1 MATILVIDDE
11 SSILHAFRRAFDDP
25 EDTLLTASD
34 GAEGL
39 ELVARCR
46 PDVVVLDLNLPDMS
60 GLDVFRRIRTID
72 ARIPVI
78 FITGHGTTETAIE
91 AMKQGAFDYLLKP
104 LDVARVRELVE
115 RAAEISRLMRI
126 PAMVADEA
134 LAQGPADVLVGRSP
148 AMQEVYKAI
157 GRVAPQD
164 LAVLILGE
172 SGTGKELVARAV
184 YQHSRRAAGPFL
196 AINCAAIPETLLES
210 ELFGHEKGAFTGADR
225 RRIGKFE
232 QCSGGTLFLDEI
244 GDMTPLTQA
253 KVLRVLQDGRFER
266 VGGNETIRT
275 DVRVIAATNRD
286 LEQMVAAG
294 EFRGDLYY
302 RLGIVTITLPPLRER
317 AEDLPLLV
325 DHFLRRFSPELGKE
339 VDRIAPEA
347 LEVLRRHPWPGN
359 IRELQSVL
367 KQALLRAQG
376 PVLVADFLPAS
387 VRGEEEPAGSSRGP
401 LRLGGVP
408 RRSPPRGL
416 AGPVRRVARGDGA
429 VAPDARAPPHRGQS
443 GAGGEA
449 PGDHPRQP
457 ADQDPH
463 ARHPDRSVRLVGR
476 RPAGSL
482 ADQVAPRLH
491 AGLRTP
497 PAGPSDSAQLVSMS
511 SMMREPEVE

>member
-11 SSILHAFRRAFDDP
+11 SSILHAFRRAFADP
-25 EDTLLTASD
+25 EDTLETASD

-39 ELVARCR
+39 ELVARSR

-60 GLDVFRRIRTID
+60 GLDVFHRIRTID

-78 FITGHGTTETAIE
+78 FITGQGTTETAIE

-104 LDVARVRELVE
+104 LDVARSGSWSRH
-115 RAAEISRLMRI
+115 AEISRLMRI

-134 LAQGPADVLVGRSP
+134 LAQGPDDVLVGRSP

-157 GRVAPQD
+157 GRVAPQNVT
-164 LAVLILGE
+164 VLILGE
-172 SGTGKELVARAV
+172 SGTGKELVARAI

-232 QCSGGTLFLDEI
+232 QCSGGTIFLDEI

-253 KVLRVLQDGRFER
+253 KILRVLQDRRFER
-266 VGGNETIRT
+266 VGGNETIQT

-286 LEQMVAAG
+286 LEPMVAAG

-317 AEDLPLLV
+317 AEDIPLLV
-325 DHFLRRFSPELGKE
+325 DHFLKRFSPELGKE
-339 VDRIAPEA
+339 VDRIAPDA

-367 KQALLRAQG
+367 KQALLRSQG

-387 VRGEEEPAGSSRGP
+387 LQGEEEPAGSSPAPFDWEGFLDDRLRAGSQDLYAEALAVMERSLLTRVLRHTSGNQVQAAKLLGITRGS
-401 LRLGGVP
+401 LRTKIRTLGI
-408 RRSPPRGL
+408 RI
-416 AGPVRRVARGDGA
+416 
-429 VAPDARAPPHRGQS
+429 
-443 GAGGEA
+443 
-449 PGDHPRQP
+449 
-457 ADQDPH
+457 
-463 ARHPDRSVRLVGR
+463 DRSVWS
-476 RPAGSL
+476 AG
-482 ADQVAPRLH
+482 DQP
-491 AGLRTP
+491 GL
-497 PAGPSDSAQLVSMS
+497 
-511 SMMREPEVE
+511 

>member
-11 SSILHAFRRAFDDP
+11 ASILHAFRRAFGDP
-25 EDTLLTASD
+25 EDTLETASD
-34 GAEGL
+34 GSEGL
-39 ELVARCR
+39 ELIARSR

-72 ARIPVI
+72 AHIPVI
-78 FITGHGTTETAIE
+78 FITGQGTTETAIE

-134 LAQGPADVLVGRSP
+134 QVQGPADVLVGRSP

-157 GRVAPQD
+157 GLVAPQD

-196 AINCAAIPETLLES
+196 AINCAAIPENLLES

-266 VGGNETIRT
+266 S
-275 DVRVIAATNRD
+275 
-286 LEQMVAAG
+286 
-294 EFRGDLYY
+294 
-302 RLGIVTITLPPLRER
+302 
-317 AEDLPLLV
+317 
-325 DHFLRRFSPELGKE
+325 RR
-339 VDRIAPEA
+339 
-347 LEVLRRHPWPGN
+347 
-359 IRELQSVL
+359 Q
-367 KQALLRAQG
+367 
-376 PVLVADFLPAS
+376 
-387 VRGEEEPAGSSRGP
+387 
-401 LRLGGVP
+401 
-408 RRSPPRGL
+408 
-416 AGPVRRVARGDGA
+416 
-429 VAPDARAPPHRGQS
+429 
-443 GAGGEA
+443 
-449 PGDHPRQP
+449 
-457 ADQDPH
+457 
-463 ARHPDRSVRLVGR
+463 
-476 RPAGSL
+476 
-482 ADQVAPRLH
+482 
-491 AGLRTP
+491 
-497 PAGPSDSAQLVSMS
+497 
-511 SMMREPEVE
+511 

>member
-11 SSILHAFRRAFDDP
+11 ASILHAFRRAFSDPDDI
-25 EDTLLTASD
+25 LLTASD
-34 GAEGL
+34 AAEGL
-39 ELVARCR
+39 AAVTESR

-60 GLDVFRRIRTID
+60 GLDAFHHIRTID

-78 FITGHGTTETAIE
+78 FITGQGTTETAIE

-115 RAAEISRLMRI
+115 RAAEISRLIRT
-126 PAMVADEA
+126 PAMVEDMVEDEG
-134 LAQGPADVLVGRSP
+134 LVQGPVDVLIGRSS

-157 GRVAPQD
+157 GLVAPQD
-164 LAVLILGE
+164 LAALILGE

-196 AINCAAIPETLLES
+196 AINCAAIPENLLES

-286 LEQMVAAG
+286 LAHMVGAG

-325 DHFLRRFSPELGKE
+325 EHFLKRFSPELGRE
-339 VDRIAPEA
+339 IYRIAPDA
-347 LEVLRRHPWPGN
+347 LEVLCRHPWPGN

-387 VRGEEEPAGSSRGP
+387 VREVEEPGGSSPAHFDWEGFLDDRLRAGSQDLYAESLSVMERSLLTRVLRHTEGNQVQAAKLLGITRGS
-401 LRLGGVP
+401 LRTKIRTLGIQIG
-408 RRSPPRGL
+408 RSVWS
-416 AGPVRRVARGDGA
+416 AD
-429 VAPDARAPPHRGQS
+429 D
-443 GAGGEA
+443 
-449 PGDHPRQP
+449 QP
-457 ADQDPH
+457 A
-463 ARHPDRSVRLVGR
+463 R
-476 RPAGSL
+476 
-482 ADQVAPRLH
+482 
-491 AGLRTP
+491 
-497 PAGPSDSAQLVSMS
+497 
-511 SMMREPEVE
+511 

>member
-11 SSILHAFRRAFDDP
+11 ASILHAFRRAFNDPDDI
-25 EDTLLTASD
+25 LLTAPD
-34 GAEGL
+34 AAEGL
-39 ELVARCR
+39 EVFARRR

-60 GLDVFRRIRTID
+60 GLDVFDRIRRLD

-78 FITGHGTTETAIE
+78 FITGQGTTETAIE
-91 AMKQGAFDYLLKP
+91 AMKLGAFDYLLKP
-104 LDVARVRELVE
+104 LDVGRVREQVE

-126 PAMVADEA
+126 PAVVADDA
-134 LAQGPADVLVGRSP
+134 MAGAPADVLVGRSP

-157 GRVAPQD
+157 GLVAPQD

-225 RRIGKFE
+225 KRIGKFE

-266 VGGNETIRT
+266 VGGNETVRT

-286 LEQMVAAG
+286 LAQMVAAG

-302 RLGIVTITLPPLRER
+302 RLGIVTITVPPLRER
-317 AEDLPLLV
+317 IEDLPLLV
-325 DHFLRRFSPELGKE
+325 EHFLKRFSPEMGKD
-339 VDRIAPEA
+339 VYRIAPEA
-347 LEVLRRHPWPGN
+347 LEVLGRHSWPGN

-367 KQALLRAQG
+367 KQALLRTQG

-387 VRGEEEPAGSSRGP
+387 VRGEEDPAGSMAGSFDWEGFLDDRIRVGSQDLYAEALAVMERSLVTRVLRHTGGNQLQAAKILGITRGS
-401 LRLGGVP
+401 LRTKIRTLGISIE
-408 RRSPPRGL
+408 RS
-416 AGPVRRVARGDGA
+416 VW
-429 VAPDARAPPHRGQS
+429 APD
-443 GAGGEA
+443 
-449 PGDHPRQP
+449 DHP
-457 ADQDPH
+457 
-463 ARHPDRSVRLVGR
+463 
-476 RPAGSL
+476 
-482 ADQVAPRLH
+482 
-491 AGLRTP
+491 
-497 PAGPSDSAQLVSMS
+497 GP
-511 SMMREPEVE
+511 